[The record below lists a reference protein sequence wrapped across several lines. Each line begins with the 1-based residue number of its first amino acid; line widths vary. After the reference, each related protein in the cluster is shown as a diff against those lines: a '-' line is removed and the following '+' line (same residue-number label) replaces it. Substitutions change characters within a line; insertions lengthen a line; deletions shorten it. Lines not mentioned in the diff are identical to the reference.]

1 MTEEEKDKKAKETPV
16 AEAAEPVVIREEQQ
30 APPVETP
37 AAEATPEPMAQA
49 EVDTALAES
58 GLPEIAVKRLA
69 GATYADKAALDAAV
83 AAEVEYLKTVTGS
96 GKPFG
101 LGAGGTAVSET
112 GMTDEQYEEKMKSIL
127 GRHGVNV

>member
-16 AEAAEPVVIREEQQ
+16 AEAQPITIREEDQQ
-30 APPVETP
+30 PVETP
-37 AAEATPEPMAQA
+37 VAEASPEPMAQA

-58 GLPEIAVKRLA
+58 GLPEVAAKRLA
-69 GATYADKAALDAAV
+69 IGTYADKTALDAAV

>member
-16 AEAAEPVVIREEQQ
+16 AEAAEPVVIREEDQQ
-30 APPVETP
+30 PVETP
-37 AAEATPEPMAQA
+37 AAEATPEPLAQA

-69 GATYADKAALDAAV
+69 VATYADKAALDAAV
-83 AAEVEYLKTVTGS
+83 TAEVEYLKTVTGS